1 LRKIEPSLLNRRLL
15 LFLGVIVA
23 PCLVLVALG
32 VRIIGQ
38 ERQLRTKRAEEDR
51 QRRVAQVGQELL
63 SRLERIKLDPTV
75 TPSRRLPEVVVL
87 VGGVQDE
94 RLLLPWDANPDA
106 RHFRQ
111 SIDGSPFAGLIQQ
124 AAREEIITGKLDS
137 AVRLYRQ
144 AVASASQPAAQ
155 SYARLSLARVLTRM
169 GKREEGLLEYRRI
182 LESPPDQVDE
192 HGIPLA
198 LYAAP
203 LLLDAGRQ
211 RKETL
216 ALIQEYLDKSD
227 RLPPA
232 ALYLLRD
239 LSEELEEK
247 VVIDKLADLVQDRE
261 QAEAL
266 QRDFSRLLLLSA
278 QGRKPLWIAYGEPLW
293 LISLTTRA
301 GSTDTIAIVVRAR
314 EILAEGNAFVNP
326 VELAGGND
334 EGEPLG
340 EHFPGLRVTIPAAI
354 ENNGTLQPAFFLTA
368 LALVITLTLL
378 AGYLLLRDMH
388 RELRIAEMRSQFV
401 SAVSHELKTPLT
413 AIRVF
418 AESMRMD
425 EDMERPTQQEYLDII
440 LQESGRLGKLV
451 DNVLEFAKV
460 ERGRQDYQMRPVS
473 LIEAVEAAARIMK
486 YPLEQARFR
495 LELVLDRDLPPVP
508 ADRDAIEQAI
518 LNLLNNAIKYSGESR
533 EVALRLFRDD
543 THAVIQVIDHGVG
556 IPQENQK
563 RIFERFYRVP
573 SAAHRHIAGAGLGLT
588 LVEHIAKAHGGS
600 IEVDSKAGEG
610 STFTLRLPLENKS

>member
-1 LRKIEPSLLNRRLL
+1 LRKIEPRLLKRRVL
-15 LFLGVIVA
+15 LFLGAIVT

-32 VRIIGQ
+32 VRTIGQ
-38 ERQLRTKRAEEDR
+38 ERQLRAQHAEEER

-63 SRLERIKLDPTV
+63 SRLERIKLDPAV
-75 TPSRRLPEVVVL
+75 TPSGRLPEAVVL
-87 VGGVQDE
+87 LGGVHDG

-106 RHFRQ
+106 QHFRQ
-111 SIDGSPFAGLIQQ
+111 SIDSPPFAGPMRQ
-124 AAREEIITGKLDS
+124 AAREEIITGKLDA
-137 AVRLYRQ
+137 AVRIYRQ
-144 AVASASQPAAQ
+144 ALASTSQPAAR

-169 GKREEGLLEYRRI
+169 GKRVDGFLEYGRI
-182 LESPPDQVDE
+182 LESPPDLVDE

-203 LLLDAGRQ
+203 PLLDAGMQ
-211 RKETL
+211 QKQTL
-216 ALIQEYLDKSD
+216 ALIHECLDRSD

-239 LSEELEEK
+239 LAERLEAK
-247 VVIDKLADLVQDRE
+247 VVIDRLADLIQDCE

-266 QRDFSRLLLLSA
+266 QRDFSRILLLFT
-278 QGRKPLWIAYGEPLW
+278 QGREPAWVAYGEPLW
-293 LISLTTRA
+293 LVGLTTRA
-301 GSTDTIAIVVRAR
+301 GSTDAVAIIVRAR
-314 EILAEGNAFVNP
+314 EILGEGNAVGYP
-326 VELAGGND
+326 VELAGAE
-334 EGEPLG
+334 EGESLG
-340 EHFPGLRVTIPAAI
+340 EHFPGLRATIPAAI
-354 ENNGTLQPAFFLTA
+354 ETNGTLRPAFFLTA
-368 LALVITLTLL
+368 LGLVITLTLL
-378 AGYLLLRDMH
+378 AGYLLLRDVR
-388 RELRIAEMRSQFV
+388 RELHIAEMRSQFV

-460 ERGRQDYQMRPVS
+460 EHGRKDYRIQPVP
-473 LIEAVEAAARIMK
+473 LAEAVEAAARIMK
-486 YPLEQARFR
+486 YPLEQAGFR

-533 EVALRLFRDD
+533 EVALRLFRDGGQ
-543 THAVIQVIDHGVG
+543 AVIQVIDHGVG
-556 IPQENQK
+556 IPLENQK

-573 SAAHRHIAGAGLGLT
+573 SPENRHITGAGLGLT
-588 LVEHIAKAHGGS
+588 LVEHIVRAHGGG

-610 STFTLRLPLENKS
+610 STFTIRLPLENKS